1 MKTSGDEDATIVA
14 THMILAAADEG
25 LGSCWLNRFD
35 PEKTAKILG
44 LPENEELVMLMD
56 IGYAAEDAA
65 PAAMHESRK
74 DIAETVS
81 YL

>member
-1 MKTSGDEDATIVA
+1 
-14 THMILAAADEG
+14 MILAAADEG

-35 PEKTAKILG
+35 PEKTARILG